1 MTTPPQV
8 YLASGS
14 PRRREL
20 LAQIGLQFAVLEVDV
35 PECQTHDESAANFA
49 RRLALSK
56 ARAGRQLL
64 ADADA
69 PVLGADTVVVVAG
82 RTLGKPRDRADAL
95 DMLERLS
102 GRTHEVLTA
111 VALVGAAERV
121 CLSTSRVRLRTT
133 TAAEREAYWATGEPR
148 DKAGGYAI
156 QGRAAVF
163 VTALE
168 GSYSGVMGLPLF
180 ETAEMLREQGVDL
193 WHAGDS
199 PRSHGQGI

>member
-1 MTTPPQV
+1 MSRSPQL

-20 LAQIGLQFAVLEVDV
+20 LAQLGLRFAVLEVDV
-35 PECQTHDESAANFA
+35 PERQEADEPPAGFA
-49 RRLALSK
+49 RRVALAK
-56 ARAGRQLL
+56 ARAGREQSPDPRL
-64 ADADA
+64 

-95 DMLERLS
+95 GMLECLS
-102 GRTHEVLTA
+102 DRTHEVLTA
-111 VALVGAAERV
+111 VALVGAGERV
-121 CLSTSRVRLRTT
+121 CVSTSRVTVRAT

-163 VTALE
+163 VSALE

-180 ETAEMLREQGVDL
+180 ETAEMLREEGVDL
-193 WHAGDS
+193 WHAGDGPS
-199 PRSHGQGI
+199 VYGQDS